1 MDSPIEAR
9 CLVRPSS
16 PVDGGAKLIESHAME
31 IDPALLALR
40 AGWAGFLGG
49 VISGA
54 VIGLKFHRENW
65 LGGYA
70 SRERRMV
77 RLGHISF
84 FGIGMIC
91 LFYGLTL
98 KAIPHEAGLAE
109 TGALALAVALVT
121 MPATCFLTA
130 WKPYCRHGFFVPV
143 LSAAT
148 GIVVQLLLL
157 R

>member
-1 MDSPIEAR
+1 MDW
-9 CLVRPSS
+9 
-16 PVDGGAKLIESHAME
+16 
-31 IDPALLALR
+31 DPALLALR

-54 VIGLKFHRENW
+54 IIGLKFHKETW

-91 LFYGLTL
+91 LFYGLSL
-98 KAIPHEAGLAE
+98 RALDHG
-109 TGALALAVALVT
+109 GSLALAGSSCLITALVT
-121 MPATCFLTA
+121 MPSTCFLTA
-130 WKPYCRHGFFVPV
+130 LRPTFRHLFFIPV
-143 LSAAT
+143 LSAAG
-148 GIVVQLLLL
+148 GIVIQLKLLS
-157 R
+157 

>member
-1 MDSPIEAR
+1 
-9 CLVRPSS
+9 
-16 PVDGGAKLIESHAME
+16 ME
-31 IDPALLALR
+31 MDPALLALR
-40 AGWAGFLGG
+40 VGWAGFLGG
-49 VISGA
+49 VLSGA

-84 FGIGMIC
+84 FGVGMIC
-91 LFYGLTL
+91 LFHGLTL
-98 KAIPHEAGLAE
+98 KAIPHESGLAAV
-109 TGALALAVALVT
+109 GAISLAVALVT
-121 MPATCFLTA
+121 MPTTCFLTA
-130 WKPYCRHGFFVPV
+130 WKPCCRHGFFIPV

>member
-1 MDSPIEAR
+1 MDAD
-9 CLVRPSS
+9 
-16 PVDGGAKLIESHAME
+16 PVMI
-31 IDPALLALR
+31 ALR

-54 VIGLKFHRENW
+54 VIGLKFHKENW

-91 LFYGLTL
+91 LFYGLSL
-98 KAIPHEAGLAE
+98 RAVPADPARGLIGAW
-109 TGALALAVALVT
+109 ALAGALVT

-130 WKPYCRHGFFVPV
+130 WRPAARHLFFIPV
-143 LSAAT
+143 ILAAT
-148 GIVVQLLLL
+148 GIVMQLMLLI
-157 R
+157 

>member
-1 MDSPIEAR
+1 MDW
-9 CLVRPSS
+9 
-16 PVDGGAKLIESHAME
+16 
-31 IDPALLALR
+31 DPALLALR

-54 VIGLKFHRENW
+54 IIGLKFHKETW

-91 LFYGLTL
+91 LFYGLSL
-98 KAIPHEAGLAE
+98 RAFHHAGS
-109 TGALALAVALVT
+109 LALAGTCCLTTALIT
-121 MPATCFLTA
+121 MPSTCFLTA
-130 WKPYCRHGFFVPV
+130 WRPSFRHLFFIPV
-143 LSAAT
+143 LSAAG
-148 GIVVQLLLL
+148 GILIQLKLLL
-157 R
+157 

>member
-1 MDSPIEAR
+1 MESEA
-9 CLVRPSS
+9 
-16 PVDGGAKLIESHAME
+16 
-31 IDPALLALR
+31 ALLALR

-49 VISGA
+49 VVSGA
-54 VIGLKFHRENW
+54 MIGLKFHKEHW

-91 LFYGLTL
+91 LFYGLSL
-98 KAIPHEAGLAE
+98 GALEYQKPLAF
-109 TGALALAVALVT
+109 TGAWALVAALVT
-121 MPATCFLTA
+121 MPTTCFLTA
-130 WKPYCRHGFFVPV
+130 WKPACRHLFFIPV

-148 GIVVQLLLL
+148 GIVVQLIVLS
-157 R
+157 

>member
-1 MDSPIEAR
+1 MDGDA
-9 CLVRPSS
+9 
-16 PVDGGAKLIESHAME
+16 
-31 IDPALLALR
+31 ALLALR
-40 AGWAGFLGG
+40 AGWTGFLGG

-54 VIGLKFHRENW
+54 IIGLKFHKETW

-98 KAIPHEAGLAE
+98 RAFHHG
-109 TGALALAVALVT
+109 GSLALAGTLCLITALAT
-121 MPATCFLTA
+121 MPSTCFLTA
-130 WKPYCRHGFFVPV
+130 WRPAFRHLFFIPV
-143 LSAAT
+143 LSAAA
-148 GIVVQLLLL
+148 GIAIQLKLLS
-157 R
+157 

>member
-1 MDSPIEAR
+1 MDVDPV
-9 CLVRPSS
+9 LV
-16 PVDGGAKLIESHAME
+16 
-31 IDPALLALR
+31 ALR
-40 AGWAGFLGG
+40 AGWIGFLGG

-54 VIGLKFHRENW
+54 LIGLKFHRENW

-91 LFYGLTL
+91 LFYGLSLRALAPDRGT
-98 KAIPHEAGLAE
+98 AGI
-109 TGALALAVALVT
+109 GAWALAVALAT
-121 MPATCFLTA
+121 MPTTCFLTA
-130 WKPYCRHGFFVPV
+130 WRPGFRHLFFIPV

-148 GIVVQLLLL
+148 GIVVQLKLLA
-157 R
+157 